1 MSTDRTYRSAGAV
14 ASWPGSKPAAPRSR
28 LVAERVGIIPRYLV
42 FGVAFVL
49 VAAVVPQAGTALLG
63 LVALHALRGT
73 RQTVEALFILALA
86 IMFNKA
92 LAPIDIS
99 LMRWVVLAGAGAR
112 TLWDTAVGDEP
123 LPSAFWWLTALV
135 STMMVFAYVASW
147 LPTVSLF
154 KSISFYLGVGTAVV
168 ALYRTRHLAAYW
180 QSCLLSMTVF
190 VILGSVPLYYLPYG
204 FARNGVGFQGL
215 LTHPQTYGPISAVLT
230 AYVTGLVLYDRRTS
244 WVFVATM
251 LAGWA
256 GVFYSQSRTGMLA
269 LVLAG
274 LIAVGLGW
282 IRREWLH
289 RLPRLVSGPGIVV
302 AVITVCTLA
311 VFYGP
316 NLIQAGTAFLIKDE
330 GTQDVAGALEA
341 SRSDLTERSMANFR
355 EAPLTGI
362 GLGVPSDLS
371 RTTIE
376 YGPFNLP
383 IGASIEKG
391 FTPTAVLEEIG
402 FVGAALLLIFLGAL
416 LMPVLGRGG
425 NIPMAWMV
433 STALLINMG
442 EAIIFA
448 IGGNGLFF
456 WLIMALGFACTRP
469 DRRPRAT
476 YSN

>member
-1 MSTDRTYRSAGAV
+1 V
-14 ASWPGSKPAAPRSR
+14 ASWPGSKPAAPGSR
-28 LVAERVGIIPRYLV
+28 VVAERIGIIPRYLV
-42 FGVAFVL
+42 VGAAFVV
-49 VAAVVPQAGTALLG
+49 VATVLPEAGTVLLG
-63 LVALHALRGT
+63 LTALHALRGT
-73 RQTVEALFILALA
+73 RQTVEALFVLALA

-112 TLWDTAVGDEP
+112 TLWDTVIDDEP
-123 LPSAFWWLTALV
+123 LPAAFWWLTSLV
-135 STMMVFAYVASW
+135 STMAVFAYVASW

-154 KSISFYLGVGTAVV
+154 KSISFYLGAGTAVV

-180 QSCLLSMTVF
+180 QSCLLSMAVF
-190 VILGSVPLYYLPYG
+190 VILGSVPLYFLPYG
-204 FARNGVGFQGL
+204 FARNSVGFQGL

-230 AYVTGLVLYDRRTS
+230 AYVTGLVLYGRRTS
-244 WVFVATM
+244 WVLVTAM

-274 LIAVGLGW
+274 LIAVGYGW
-282 IRREWLH
+282 IRREWQH
-289 RLPRLVSGPGIVV
+289 RLPRLVSGPGVV
-302 AVITVCTLA
+302 MAVITVCTIA

-316 NLIQAGTAFLIKDE
+316 NLIQSGTAFLIKDE
-330 GTQDVAGALEA
+330 GTQGVADALEA
-341 SRSDLTERSMANFR
+341 SRGGLTERSMANFR

-402 FVGAALLLIFLGAL
+402 VVGAALLLIFLGAL
-416 LMPVLGRGG
+416 LMPVLGRWG
-425 NIPMAWMV
+425 NIPLAWMV
-433 STALLINMG
+433 FTVLLINMG

-469 DRRPRAT
+469 DRRPRAI